1 MGGRCDRNFDY
12 YEISER
18 YEKKKTFSGG
28 LGGGGGEK
36 LRLFLRDNC
45 VGNLDL

>member
-12 YEISER
+12 YKISKRHEN
-18 YEKKKTFSGG
+18 KKTFSGG
-28 LGGGGGEK
+28 LGEGGEK